1 MTCRALQR
9 RQLDRTGLAAEFLC
23 EDAAEDTGRAGQL
36 LVTKGINIVLVL
48 IAELHDVLSVR
59 RADALGDTDDNRILL
74 LEETLTFRNESVHIK
89 GKLREV
95 DGVRTVA
102 ILALGECGGAGQPAG
117 VPAHNLDDDDL
128 SVRISHR
135 PAVADNLLYGGSD
148 VLRGGAV
155 ARRVVG
161 QREVIVDRL
170 RAADKADLRAR
181 DNAVVRQLLDRVHRV
196 VAADVDK
203 AVDLEIL
210 KDLED
215 LLIERLV
222 LMDLRKLV
230 AAAAEI

>member
-1 MTCRALQR
+1 M
-9 RQLDRTGLAAEFLC
+9 AE
-23 EDAAEDTGRAGQL
+23 
-36 LVTKGINIVLVL
+36 GIDIVLVL

-59 RADALGDTDDNRILL
+59 RADALGDADDDGILL
-74 LEETLTFRNESVHIK
+74 LEEALAFCDKGVHIK

-95 DGVRTVA
+95 DGIRAVA
-102 ILALGECGGAGQPAG
+102 VLTLGERGRAGQPAG
-117 VPAHNLDDDDL
+117 VPAHDLNDDDL
-128 SVRISHR
+128 AVRVSHG